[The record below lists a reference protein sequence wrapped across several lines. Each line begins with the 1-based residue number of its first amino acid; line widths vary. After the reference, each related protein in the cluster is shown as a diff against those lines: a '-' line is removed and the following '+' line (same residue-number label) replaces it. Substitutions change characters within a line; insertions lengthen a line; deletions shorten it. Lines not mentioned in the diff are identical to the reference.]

1 MNQDASEQT
10 TTTVFDFLERPK
22 NSSFIVLRRVQKEDF
37 LFIIKALNN
46 ILAGIHEIIGLGRI
60 DQKAFAY
67 YQLFYAALCSPCA
80 EDFLLQAGLPPTATK
95 DVSQN

>member
-22 NSSFIVLRRVQKEDF
+22 NSNFIVLRRVQKEDF

-46 ILAGIHEIIGLGRI
+46 ILAGILDMIGLGRI
-60 DQKAFAY
+60 DQKAFAD
-67 YQLFYAALCSPCA
+67 YQLFYTALCSPCA
-80 EDFLLQAGLPPTATK
+80 EDFLLQAGLPPTAKK